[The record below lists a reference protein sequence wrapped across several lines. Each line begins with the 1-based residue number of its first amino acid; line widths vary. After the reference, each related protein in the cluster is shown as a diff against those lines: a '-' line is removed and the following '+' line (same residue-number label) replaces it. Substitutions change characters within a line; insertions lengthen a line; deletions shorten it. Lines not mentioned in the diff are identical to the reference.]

1 MGDPPKE
8 TQPIKAQ
15 LGLWDAV
22 SIIIGIVI
30 GASIYETPPRIFG
43 FAGGP
48 WAGLGVWALGG
59 ALSFIGAL
67 CYAELASAYP
77 RSGGDYVYLKR
88 AFGPWCGFLFGWSQ
102 LAAVLAANT
111 GMMAF
116 VFADYAGGLLQ
127 IENSSTR
134 AWLAVAAVSVLSALN
149 LLGSIA
155 GKWTQN
161 ILSIVKIVG
170 LLAIAGAGFLAA
182 HPQAFAIGTPPKFTS
197 IGLAMIFVLFAYG
210 GWNDAAFVA
219 ADVRDRRNIV
229 RCLLLGTGIITVI
242 YLAVNLAYLLALG
255 YDGVRSAE
263 GGVAAAVLQTRM
275 GDNAGKAMSVLVMI
289 SALGAVNGL
298 IFTGSRVY
306 STLGA
311 ENRIFSMLGHWNPRF
326 GSPSG
331 ALFAQWAICLLM
343 ILAVGTETGRETI
356 NTMVQSVGMDPIPWE
371 KKFENKGF
379 DALLAMTA
387 PVFWTFFLLTGLSLF
402 ALRERDPD
410 VERPFRV
417 PLFPLVPLIFCG
429 TCIFMLYS
437 AIDYAGKLILF
448 GLLPVLLGLPLYY
461 LSTRTG
467 PAGPDTS
474 EAPAMGASDQ

>member
-1 MGDPPKE
+1 MGEPPRE
-8 TQPIKAQ
+8 TQPVQAQ

-30 GASIYETPPRIFG
+30 GASIYKTPPLIFG

-67 CYAELASAYP
+67 CYAELASTYP

-88 AFGPWCGFLFGWSQ
+88 AFGPWCGFLFGWAQ
-102 LAAVLAANT
+102 LAAILTAST

-116 VFADYAGGLLQ
+116 VFAEYAAGLLGL
-127 IENSSTR
+127 ERDSGV
-134 AWLAVAAVSVLSALN
+134 WLAVGAVTILSGVN
-149 LLGSIA
+149 LLGSIT

-161 ILSIVKIVG
+161 VLSLVKVVG
-170 LLAIAGAGFLAA
+170 LLAIAVAGFLTNRSD
-182 HPQAFAIGTPPKFTS
+182 AFVMTQPPEFTS
-197 IGLAMIFVLFAYG
+197 FGLAMIFVLYAYG

-219 ADVRDRRNIV
+219 ADMRDKRNIV

-242 YLAVNLAYLLALG
+242 YLAVNTAYLMALG
-255 YDGVRSAE
+255 YDGIRSSKEAI
-263 GGVAAAVLQTRM
+263 AAAVLRSQV
-275 GDNAGKAMSVLVMI
+275 GDNAAKLMSVLVMI

-311 ENRIFSMLGHWNPRF
+311 ENSIFAFLGRWHPRM
-326 GSPSG
+326 GSPVWS
-331 ALFAQWAICLLM
+331 LLAQWGVCLLM
-343 ILAVGTETGRETI
+343 IAAVGTETGRETI
-356 NTMVQSVGMDPIPWE
+356 DRLLQQFNANPIPWKE
-371 KKFENKGF
+371 KFNNNGF
-379 DALLAMTA
+379 DALLAMTS
-387 PVFWTFFLLTGLSLF
+387 PVFWGFFLLTGLSLF

-410 VERPFRV
+410 LPRPFRV

-429 TCIFMLYS
+429 MCFFMLNS
-437 AIDYAGKLILF
+437 AIDYAGKLTLF
-448 GLLPVLLGLPLYY
+448 GILPLLLGLPLYWM
-461 LSTRTG
+461 STRRTTDEPVG
-467 PAGPDTS
+467 EQTVGEPIK
-474 EAPAMGASDQ
+474 